1 MGTARRPSSLRVVQ
15 LSRCPG
21 QEGTLARTTFLAAML
36 GGVGCFAHHSGA
48 WDGAGAGSGR
58 GWESAN
64 RTLARK
70 MDVRA
75 VTAAVSGRASRNGD
89 APMFSNA
96 LGRFRRAMGDSGY
109 AGRTESEAVW
119 LGDC

>member
-1 MGTARRPSSLRVVQ
+1 MFCPSS
-15 LSRCPG
+15 
-21 QEGTLARTTFLAAML
+21 
-36 GGVGCFAHHSGA
+36 GG

-75 VTAAVSGRASRNGD
+75 VTAAVPGRASRSGD

-109 AGRTESEAVW
+109 AERAENEAVW
-119 LGDC
+119 RGDC